1 MLFYYIVIET
11 IDGIKQN
18 PIILDDTEL
27 KNKIEELGHNAHTSQ
42 YSIVTEKAG
51 WYRIHY
57 NNKKN
62 YLRYKRSV

>member
-51 WYRIHY
+51 
-57 NNKKN
+57 
-62 YLRYKRSV
+62 